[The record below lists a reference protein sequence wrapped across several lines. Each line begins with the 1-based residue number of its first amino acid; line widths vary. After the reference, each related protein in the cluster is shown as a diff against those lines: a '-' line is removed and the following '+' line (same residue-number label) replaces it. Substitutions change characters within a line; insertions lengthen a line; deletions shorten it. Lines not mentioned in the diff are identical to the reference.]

1 MKYDVIVIGA
11 GLGGLECGYLLSR
24 AGRRVLVLERG
35 TQPGGCL
42 QSYRRDGLS
51 FDTGFHYVGGVG
63 EGESLYPVFRYLGLA
78 DLPWQ
83 RMDKAFDLVTIG
95 GRTFPIMQGF
105 DAFVEALTAEFPA
118 EREALRRYADLL
130 QEVLRR
136 QFDEWTPADNGK
148 SAAFFGRLL
157 ETGAWDY
164 VQEHFRDP
172 LLREVLGGN
181 ALTMELRRQSLPLFS
196 FAHCQAG
203 YLEGSWRL
211 RGGGEQI
218 VRRLVS
224 GIRQCGGTVLCRAEV
239 QELVEKDGRLVAA
252 RCADGEVY
260 EADAFLSD
268 VHPAVTCTW
277 LENSRVLRKSYRH
290 RLTAADNTFGLCTVS
305 LRLKPHALPYRNCN
319 HYVYAGRDAWEFYLD
334 EGPVGGVLLSSPVPD
349 DGYARQ
355 LDLLTPLTWEHCRHW
370 ADTTVGRRGEDYL
383 ALKRRLADECL
394 ALAGRV
400 IPGISTLVEA
410 CYVSTPLTFRDY
422 TCTPQGSAYGL
433 RKDFR
438 QPLMAL
444 LSPRTP
450 LPNLWLTG
458 QNLALHGVHGVT
470 MTALQTCAELLGKE
484 WIWNNVLNK

>member
-305 LRLKPHALPYRNCN
+305 LRLKPHVLPYRNCN

-355 LDLLTPLTWEHCRHW
+355 C
-370 ADTTVGRRGEDYL
+370 
-383 ALKRRLADECL
+383 
-394 ALAGRV
+394 V

>member
-1 MKYDVIVIGA
+1 MYSPTTPMA
-11 GLGGLECGYLLSR
+11 SSTMLPR
-24 AGRRVLVLERG
+24 NQ
-35 TQPGGCL
+35 T
-42 QSYRRDGLS
+42 
-51 FDTGFHYVGGVG
+51 
-63 EGESLYPVFRYLGLA
+63 ES
-78 DLPWQ
+78 
-83 RMDKAFDLVTIG
+83 M
-95 GRTFPIMQGF
+95 
-105 DAFVEALTAEFPA
+105 
-118 EREALRRYADLL
+118 
-130 QEVLRR
+130 
-136 QFDEWTPADNGK
+136 
-148 SAAFFGRLL
+148 
-157 ETGAWDY
+157 
-164 VQEHFRDP
+164 
-172 LLREVLGGN
+172 
-181 ALTMELRRQSLPLFS
+181 
-196 FAHCQAG
+196 
-203 YLEGSWRL
+203 
-211 RGGGEQI
+211 
-218 VRRLVS
+218 
-224 GIRQCGGTVLCRAEV
+224 
-239 QELVEKDGRLVAA
+239 
-252 RCADGEVY
+252 
-260 EADAFLSD
+260 SD

-355 LDLLTPLTWEHCRHW
+355 LDLLTPLTWEHCRRW